1 MAKNL
6 LFLHGLPNN
15 GNMWKDYKNYY
26 TKLHYNVYTPTL
38 PFVYSNLSAN
48 KMSTWIYN
56 YINKNIK
63 GEIYAIIM
71 HDLGAIF
78 GWPLIL
84 NNPNKFIH
92 TKIITLSVKWEQ
104 HYPNHITFKSFYML
118 ILSII
123 YYIYCIYPNLGIIL
137 NKKFFSNYLPKN
149 YIKNNKDMFSMNPN
163 ANYLYVNWIFV
174 PFKNITGYNA
184 PTNINRDYLFIYS
197 EDDKFFNSI
206 PNNNKKEILLK
217 NCGHWFPLTHKK
229 IVIGLIDK
237 YIL

>member
-1 MAKNL
+1 MVKNL

-26 TKLHYNVYTPTL
+26 TKLHYTVYTPTL

-48 KMSTWIYN
+48 KMSSWICD

-63 GEIYAIIM
+63 GEVHAIIM

-78 GWPLIL
+78 GWQLIL
-84 NNPNKFIH
+84 NNPDKFIY
-92 TKIITLSVKWEQ
+92 TKIITLSIKWEQ
-104 HYPNHITFKSFYML
+104 HYPRNITFKTFYML

-123 YYIYCIYPNLGIIL
+123 YYIYCICPKLGIIL
-137 NKKFFSNYLPKN
+137 NKKYFSNYLPIN
-149 YIKNNKDMFSMNPN
+149 YVKKNKDMFSMIPN
-163 ANYLYVNWIFV
+163 ANYLYINWMFV
-174 PFKNITGYNA
+174 PFKNITGYNT

-206 PNNNKKEILLK
+206 SNNNKNEVLLK
-217 NCGHWFPLTHKK
+217 NCGHWFPITHSVN
-229 IVIGLIDK
+229 VINLINK